1 MAGSTFSK
9 LIRQASA
16 WYYGW
21 TPMIMLVCYS
31 MLSFF
36 FYLLIPAALHRA
48 IWYTL
53 VALQT
58 FTALSVSTE
67 AMQSIRPSINARKA

>member
-1 MAGSTFSK
+1 
-9 LIRQASA
+9 
-16 WYYGW
+16 
-21 TPMIMLVCYS
+21 MIMLICYS

-36 FYLLIPAALHRA
+36 FYLLIPAGLHRA
-48 IWYTL
+48 LWYAL

-67 AMQSIRPSINARKA
+67 AM